1 LASGA
6 SCSIDYLGSKFQ
18 SFGINRLELVSRRG
32 IEPTGTPKR
41 SPQSDFPRVLFLVSF
56 AVLWLSSKIGV
67 SLHKWFDGRE
77 QGEGQDFNVVL
88 TATLT
93 LLGLIIGFSF
103 SMAIGRYD
111 QRKNYEAIEANVIG
125 TEYARA
131 DLLGPSD
138 AERTQDLLKKYLA
151 QRVLFYMVRDSR
163 QLGQVNRQTAQLQQ
177 EMWSVVEV
185 AATAKP
191 SPVKTLVASG
201 MNEVLDSAGYTQA
214 AWWNRIPVSA
224 WSLMAII
231 AVCSSV
237 MIGYGSDRKHT
248 FLLTVLPFV
257 FSVAFL
263 LIADIDSPRRGLIQV
278 RPENLIRLSESLS
291 AH

>member
-1 LASGA
+1 M
-6 SCSIDYLGSKFQ
+6 Q
-18 SFGINRLELVSRRG
+18 RL
-32 IEPTGTPKR
+32 
-41 SPQSDFPRVLFLVSF
+41 SDFPRVLFFVSWG
-56 AVLWLSSKIGV
+56 VLWLSTRIGA
-67 SLHKWFDGRE
+67 SLHKWWGWHE

-88 TATLT
+88 AATLT

-125 TEYARA
+125 TEYNRA
-131 DLLGPSD
+131 GLLEVAD

-151 QRVLFYMVRDSR
+151 KRVLFYTVHDPGE
-163 QLGQVNRQTAQLQQ
+163 LAQVGRQTTQLQQ
-177 EMWSVVEV
+177 QMWSVVQA
-185 AATAKP
+185 AATTNP
-191 SPVKTLVASG
+191 SPAKTLAAAG

-214 AWWNRIPVSA
+214 AWRNRIPGPA

-231 AVCSSV
+231 AVCSNV
-237 MIGYGSDRKHT
+237 MIGYGSDRKRT

-257 FSVAFL
+257 LSVAFL
-263 LIADIDSPRRGLIQV
+263 LIAEIDSPRWGLIQV
-278 RPENLIRLSESLS
+278 GPEDLISLSQSLS

>member
-1 LASGA
+1 MQRVSNFPWVLFFVSFVVLLLSTKIGA
-6 SCSIDYLGSKFQ
+6 SF
-18 SFGINRLELVSRRG
+18 
-32 IEPTGTPKR
+32 
-41 SPQSDFPRVLFLVSF
+41 
-56 AVLWLSSKIGV
+56 
-67 SLHKWFDGRE
+67 HKWWGWCER
-77 QGEGQDFNVVL
+77 GEGEDFKVVL

-103 SMAIGRYD
+103 SMALSRYD

-125 TEYARA
+125 TEYNRA
-131 DLLGPSD
+131 GLLEFAD

-151 QRVLFYMVRDSR
+151 QRVLFYTVRNRRELAEVD
-163 QLGQVNRQTAQLQQ
+163 RQTAQLQQ
-177 EMWSVVEV
+177 QMWSVVQA
-185 AATAKP
+185 AATRKP

-224 WSLMAII
+224 WSLMAVI
-231 AVCSSV
+231 AVCSNV
-237 MIGYGSDRKHT
+237 MIGYGSDRKRT

-257 FSVAFL
+257 LSVAFL
-263 LIADIDSPRRGLIQV
+263 LIADIDTPRGGLIQV
-278 RPENLIRLSESLS
+278 GPEDLTSLSQSLS

>member
-1 LASGA
+1 M
-6 SCSIDYLGSKFQ
+6 Q
-18 SFGINRLELVSRRG
+18 RLW
-32 IEPTGTPKR
+32 
-41 SPQSDFPRVLFLVSF
+41 DFPRVLFFVSW
-56 AVLWLSSKIGV
+56 AVLWLSTKIGA
-67 SLHKWFDGRE
+67 SLHKWWGWHE
-77 QGEGQDFNVVL
+77 QGEGQDFNIVL

-125 TEYARA
+125 TEYDRA
-131 DLLGPSD
+131 DLLEFAD

-151 QRVLFYMVRDSR
+151 QRVLFYTVRDSR
-163 QLGQVNRQTAQLQQ
+163 QLAQVSRQTAQLQRQ
-177 EMWSVVEV
+177 MWSIVEA
-185 AATAKP
+185 AATRKP
-191 SPVKTLVASG
+191 SPVKTLVAAG
-201 MNEVLDSAGYTQA
+201 MNEVLDSAAYTQA

-231 AVCSSV
+231 AVCSNV
-237 MIGYGSDRKHT
+237 MIGYGFDRKRT

-257 FSVAFL
+257 LSVAFL
-263 LIADIDSPRRGLIQV
+263 LIAEIDSPRWGLIQV
-278 RPENLIRLSESLS
+278 GPENLISLSQSLS

>member
-1 LASGA
+1 M
-6 SCSIDYLGSKFQ
+6 Q
-18 SFGINRLELVSRRG
+18 RL
-32 IEPTGTPKR
+32 
-41 SPQSDFPRVLFLVSF
+41 SDFPKALFFISY
-56 AVLWLSSKIGV
+56 AVLWLSTKIGA
-67 SLHKWFDGRE
+67 SLRKWWGWRE
-77 QGEGQDFNVVL
+77 QREGDDFNVVL

-125 TEYARA
+125 TEYDRA
-131 DLLGPSD
+131 GLLESTD

-151 QRVLFYMVRDSR
+151 QRILFYTVRDSR
-163 QLGQVNRQTAQLQQ
+163 QLVQVDHQTTQLQHQ
-177 EMWSVVEV
+177 MWAVVEA

-191 SPVKTLVASG
+191 SPVKTLVAAG

-224 WSLMAII
+224 WSLMAVI
-231 AVCSSV
+231 AVCSNL
-237 MIGYGSDRKHT
+237 MLGYGFDRQRT

-257 FSVAFL
+257 LSVAFL
-263 LIADIDSPRRGLIQV
+263 LIAEIDSPRWGLIQV
-278 RPENLIRLSESLS
+278 GPENLISLS
-291 AH
+291 QSLTAR

>member
-1 LASGA
+1 M
-6 SCSIDYLGSKFQ
+6 Q
-18 SFGINRLELVSRRG
+18 RL
-32 IEPTGTPKR
+32 
-41 SPQSDFPRVLFLVSF
+41 SDFPKVLFFVSY
-56 AVLWLSSKIGV
+56 AVLWLSTKIGA
-67 SLHKWFDGRE
+67 SLQKWWGSRE
-77 QGEGQDFNVVL
+77 QREGDDFNVVL

-125 TEYARA
+125 TEYDRA
-131 DLLGPSD
+131 GLLEVAD

-151 QRVLFYMVRDSR
+151 QRILFYTVRDSP
-163 QLGQVNRQTAQLQQ
+163 QIAQVDQQTAQLQQ
-177 EMWSVVEV
+177 QLWAVVQA

-191 SPVKTLVASG
+191 SPVKTLVAAG

-224 WSLMAII
+224 WSLMAVI
-231 AVCSSV
+231 AVCSNL
-237 MIGYGSDRKHT
+237 MLGYGFDQKRT

-257 FSVAFL
+257 LSVAFL
-263 LIADIDSPRRGLIQV
+263 LIAEIDSPRCGLIQV
-278 RPENLIRLSESLS
+278 GPENLISLSQSLS
-291 AH
+291 AR